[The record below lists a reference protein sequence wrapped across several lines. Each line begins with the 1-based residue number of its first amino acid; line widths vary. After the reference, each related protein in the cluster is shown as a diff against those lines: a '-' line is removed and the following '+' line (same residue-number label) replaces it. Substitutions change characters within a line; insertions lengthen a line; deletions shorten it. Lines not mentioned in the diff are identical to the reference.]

1 MTAAAAGSAPATAPA
16 PQTPARPRAGAGLAI
31 ARFVA
36 LRIVGLVATL
46 IVASIVIFGALYLA
60 PGSPL
65 TFLTHGRT
73 MTPQAIASLKHEY
86 HLDEPVYQQ
95 YWHWFSGALHGD
107 FGTSILYHESVGS
120 LIANRAVNT
129 VVLVLFS
136 AVIIVVIGLA
146 LGILTGL
153 RPGWLSNALIGLA
166 TGAMAIPA
174 FVAAVV
180 LTLLFGVDLGW
191 FPTFGPGSGFGDRLY
206 HLTLPAIALAL
217 ASVAF
222 VARLTQ
228 AAVREELAAEHVQTA
243 ISRGLPY
250 RFVVRRHVLRNAAIP
265 MVTVGGLTVAGLLAG
280 SVVVEQVF
288 QLNGLGSYLVTSV
301 QQKDFPVVQAICLV
315 YVATFIV
322 LNTLIDVAYS
332 LLDPRIAVG
341 RSGS

>member
-1 MTAAAAGSAPATAPA
+1 MTTVAAGSPPAVTQPGS
-16 PQTPARPRAGAGLAI
+16 RAGAGLGI

-36 LRIVGLVATL
+36 VRLAGLIATL
-46 IVASIVIFGALYLA
+46 IVASVVIFGALYLA

-65 TFLTHGRT
+65 SFLTHGRT
-73 MTPQAIASLKHEY
+73 MTRAAVASLKHEY
-86 HLDEPVYQQ
+86 HLDEPVYAQ
-95 YWHWFSGALHGD
+95 YWHWLTGALHGD
-107 FGTSILYHESVGS
+107 FGQSILYHQSVGS
-120 LIANRAVNT
+120 LISGRAMNT
-129 VVLVLFS
+129 VVLVLF
-136 AVIIVVIGLA
+136 AAVVIIAVGLT
-146 LGILTGL
+146 LGVLTGL
-153 RPGWLSNALIGLA
+153 RPGWLSNAVIGLA

-180 LTLLFGVDLGW
+180 LTLIFGVNLGW
-191 FPTFGPGSGFGDRLY
+191 FPTFGAGSGFADRLY

-228 AAVREELAAEHVQTA
+228 AAVREELAADHVQTA

-322 LNTLIDVAYS
+322 LNTLIDLAYS
-332 LLDPRIAVG
+332 LLDPRITVG
-341 RSGS
+341 RRQS